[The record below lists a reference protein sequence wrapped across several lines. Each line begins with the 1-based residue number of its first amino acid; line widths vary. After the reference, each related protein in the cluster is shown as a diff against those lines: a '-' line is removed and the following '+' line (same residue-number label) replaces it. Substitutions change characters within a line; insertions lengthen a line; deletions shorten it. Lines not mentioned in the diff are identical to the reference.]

1 MFHVKHV
8 SVQQSCAVAL
18 NDVGKW
24 QRHRI
29 GQTQY
34 VGICRCFPAVFHVK
48 QQRLERGRAPITHR
62 IAREQARFFWSVPRE
77 TPD

>member
-8 SVQQSCAVAL
+8 SVQQSFAVNL

-34 VGICRCFPAVFHVK
+34 VGICRCFLAMFHVK
-48 QQRLERGRAPITHR
+48 QQRLERRRASIT
-62 IAREQARFFWSVPRE
+62 P
-77 TPD
+77 PDCQRTGWVLLECST